1 MHRNVKLTC
10 PSRPAREVCHTNL
23 RCAPDFRCSDRRP
36 WQERG
41 VLQNPVAFLRLIALI
56 EAVSTL
62 ILFGIAMPLKYVWGL
77 PIAVRIAG
85 SIHGGLFLV
94 FCYALLRVLQQTDWP
109 LRRAALVFVA
119 SVVPVAPFLL
129 DGRMTAWA
137 AAFRR
142 A

>member
-1 MHRNVKLTC
+1 
-10 PSRPAREVCHTNL
+10 
-23 RCAPDFRCSDRRP
+23 
-36 WQERG
+36 

-62 ILFGIAMPLKYVWGL
+62 ILFGIAMPLKYVWDMPL
-77 PIAVRIAG
+77 AVRIAG

-109 LRRAALVFVA
+109 LRRAALVFFA

-129 DGRMTAWA
+129 DGRMKAWA

-142 A
+142 AA